1 MASKQPDSSEYSRDN
16 VERYHKRAASK
27 GARKSFALALAIL
40 LVVVLGG
47 TAFAAA
53 SWYKSLNDRLQG
65 TIVDDE
71 ELQAVLSDD
80 EQEADPTDPYYVLL
94 LGTDGRAGEE
104 DFRADTIILVRVD
117 PPKKQ
122 LTMLSI
128 PRDTHVYYKG
138 SEMKIN
144 AAHFYDG
151 PAGMITAV
159 QDLTG
164 VKISHYAEV
173 NFDGLADITD
183 ALGGVWVDVDQ
194 YMYDDENF
202 NHIVSLDPG
211 YQRLNGE
218 AALFYCRCRQFY
230 DGDYTRMRHQR
241 EFIKAIIKQV
251 LDNPDPLTL
260 FNVVDKCADM
270 VTTDLSAAEII
281 ALASEFRGIDVE
293 NSIYTAHAPSFAAML
308 GEVSYVFVSQ
318 WQLDEMMEIIDRGD
332 DPGPYLEDLVVDISS
347 MPAQPVTYE
356 EPDYSETDYYYDDTE
371 YYDETEYYDD
381 TDYTDYTD
389 DAGDTGDGGYDDSGS
404 YDGGGESST
413 DGGGGEDSG
422 E

>member
-1 MASKQPDSSEYSRDN
+1 VAKQLDSSEYSRNN
-16 VERYHKRAASK
+16 VERYHKRAACK
-27 GARKSFALALAIL
+27 GIRKGIVAFIAVALLAA
-40 LVVVLGG
+40 LGG
-47 TAFAAA
+47 TAFAAVN
-53 SWYKSLNDRLQG
+53 WVKSLDERLHNEEV
-65 TIVDDE
+65 VDDE
-71 ELQAVLSDD
+71 LRAVLTEPAAPS
-80 EQEADPTDPYYVLL
+80 DPYYVLL

-117 PPKKQ
+117 PPNKR

-164 VKISHYAEV
+164 VQISHYAEV

-183 ALGGVWVDVDQ
+183 ALGGVWVDVDE

-202 NHIVSLDPG
+202 HHIVSLDPG
-211 YQRLNGE
+211 YQCLNGE
-218 AALFYCRCRQFY
+218 AALFYCRCRKFY

-270 VTTDLSAAEII
+270 VTTDLSASEII
-281 ALASEFRGIDVE
+281 SLASEFRGIDVD
-293 NSIYTAHAPSFAAML
+293 NNIYTAHAPSFAAML

-318 WQLDEMMEIIDRGD
+318 WQLDELMAIINRGE
-332 DPGPYLEDLVVDISS
+332 DPSAFMEDLVVDTSS
-347 MPAQPVTYE
+347 MPPQPVTYE
-356 EPDYSETDYYYDDTE
+356 EPVYYEETSSEESQETYYEPEGGDD
-371 YYDETEYYDD
+371 
-381 TDYTDYTD
+381 
-389 DAGDTGDGGYDDSGS
+389 GGGYDDGGGGEAST
-404 YDGGGESST
+404 DDGGESST
-413 DGGGGEDSG
+413 DDGGEG
-422 E
+422 

>member
-1 MASKQPDSSEYSRDN
+1 MAKQLDSSEYSRNN
-16 VERYHKRAASK
+16 VARYHKRAARK
-27 GARKSFALALAIL
+27 GVRKGVVAVIVIALLAA
-40 LVVVLGG
+40 LGG
-47 TAFAAA
+47 TAFAAVN
-53 SWYKSLNDRLQG
+53 WVKSLDERLHNEEV
-65 TIVDDE
+65 VDDE
-71 ELQAVLSDD
+71 LRAVLTEPAAPS
-80 EQEADPTDPYYVLL
+80 DPYYVLL

-117 PPKKQ
+117 PPNKR

-164 VKISHYAEV
+164 VQIAHYAEV

-183 ALGGVWVDVDQ
+183 ALGGVWVDVDE

-202 NHIVSLDPG
+202 HHIVSLDPG

-218 AALFYCRCRQFY
+218 AALFYCRCRKFY

-270 VTTDLSAAEII
+270 VTTDLSASEII
-281 ALASEFRGIDVE
+281 SLASEFRGIDVD
-293 NSIYTAHAPSFAAML
+293 NNIYTAHAPSFAAML
-308 GEVSYVFVSQ
+308 GEISYVFVSQ
-318 WQLDEMMEIIDRGD
+318 WQLDELMAIIDRGE
-332 DPGPYLEDLVVDISS
+332 DPSAYMEDLVVDTSS
-347 MPAQPVTYE
+347 MPPQPVTYE
-356 EPDYSETDYYYDDTE
+356 EPDYYEETYYEEPEETYYEPEGGDD
-371 YYDETEYYDD
+371 
-381 TDYTDYTD
+381 
-389 DAGDTGDGGYDDSGS
+389 GGGYDDGGGG
-404 YDGGGESST
+404 YDDGGGESYT
-413 DGGGGEDSG
+413 DDGGEG
-422 E
+422 

>member
-1 MASKQPDSSEYSRDN
+1 MAKQLDSSEYSRNN
-16 VERYHKRAASK
+16 VERYHKRAARK
-27 GARKSFALALAIL
+27 GVRKGVVAVIVIALLAA
-40 LVVVLGG
+40 LGG
-47 TAFAAA
+47 TAFAAVN
-53 SWYKSLNDRLQG
+53 WVKSLDERLHNEEV
-65 TIVDDE
+65 VDDE
-71 ELQAVLSDD
+71 LRAVLTEPAAPS
-80 EQEADPTDPYYVLL
+80 DPYYVLL

-117 PPKKQ
+117 PPNKR

-164 VKISHYAEV
+164 VQIAHYAEV

-183 ALGGVWVDVDQ
+183 ALGGVWVDVDE

-202 NHIVSLDPG
+202 HHIVSLDPG

-218 AALFYCRCRQFY
+218 AALFYCRCRKFY

-270 VTTDLSAAEII
+270 VTTDLSASEII
-281 ALASEFRGIDVE
+281 SLASEFRGIDVD
-293 NSIYTAHAPSFAAML
+293 NNIYTAHAPSFAAML
-308 GEVSYVFVSQ
+308 GEISYVFVSQ
-318 WQLDEMMEIIDRGD
+318 WQLDELMAIIDRGE
-332 DPGPYLEDLVVDISS
+332 DPSAYMEDLVVDTSS
-347 MPAQPVTYE
+347 MPPQPVTYE
-356 EPDYSETDYYYDDTE
+356 EPDYYEETYYEEPEETYYEPEGGDD
-371 YYDETEYYDD
+371 
-381 TDYTDYTD
+381 
-389 DAGDTGDGGYDDSGS
+389 GGGYDGGGYD
-404 YDGGGESST
+404 DGGGESYT
-413 DGGGGEDSG
+413 DDGGEG
-422 E
+422 

>member
-1 MASKQPDSSEYSRDN
+1 MAKQLDSSEYSRNN
-16 VERYHKRAASK
+16 VERYHKRAAGK
-27 GARKSFALALAIL
+27 GIRKGVVTFIVIALLAA
-40 LVVVLGG
+40 LGG
-47 TAFAAA
+47 TAFAAVN
-53 SWYKSLNDRLQG
+53 WVKSLDERLHNEEV
-65 TIVDDE
+65 VDDE
-71 ELQAVLSDD
+71 LRAVLTEPAAPS
-80 EQEADPTDPYYVLL
+80 DPYYVLL

-117 PPKKQ
+117 PPNKR

-164 VKISHYAEV
+164 VQIAHYAEV

-183 ALGGVWVDVDQ
+183 ALGGVWVDVDE

-202 NHIVSLDPG
+202 HHIVSLDPG

-218 AALFYCRCRQFY
+218 AALFYCRCRKFY

-270 VTTDLSAAEII
+270 VTTDLSASEII
-281 ALASEFRGIDVE
+281 SLASEFRGIDVD
-293 NSIYTAHAPSFAAML
+293 NNIYTAHAPSFAAML
-308 GEVSYVFVSQ
+308 GEISYVFVSQ
-318 WQLDEMMEIIDRGD
+318 WQLDELMAIIDRGE
-332 DPGPYLEDLVVDISS
+332 DPSAYMEDLVVDTSS
-347 MPAQPVTYE
+347 MPPQPVTYE
-356 EPDYSETDYYYDDTE
+356 EPDYYEETYYEEPEETYYEPEGGDD
-371 YYDETEYYDD
+371 
-381 TDYTDYTD
+381 
-389 DAGDTGDGGYDDSGS
+389 GGGYDDGGGG
-404 YDGGGESST
+404 YDDGGGESYT
-413 DGGGGEDSG
+413 DDGGEG
-422 E
+422 

>member
-1 MASKQPDSSEYSRDN
+1 MARKQLDSSEYSREN
-16 VERYHKRAASK
+16 VERYHRKVASK
-27 GARKSFALALAIL
+27 GLKKGIVFGIVALIVAGLAI
-40 LVVVLGG
+40 G
-47 TAFAAA
+47 AIAAIR
-53 SWYKSLNDRLQG
+53 WYRSLNERLQDQ
-65 TIVDDE
+65 TVITED
-71 ELQAVLSDD
+71 LRAVLS
-80 EQEADPTDPYYVLL
+80 EPPAPSDPYYVLL

-117 PPKKQ
+117 PPNKR

-164 VKISHYAEV
+164 VQIAHYAEV

-183 ALGGVWVDVDQ
+183 ALGGVWVDVDE

-202 NHIVSLDPG
+202 HHIVSLDPG

-218 AALFYCRCRQFY
+218 AALFYCRCRKFY

-270 VTTDLSAAEII
+270 VTTDLSASEII
-281 ALASEFRGIDVE
+281 SLASEFRGIDVD
-293 NSIYTAHAPSFAAML
+293 NNIYTAHAPSFAAML
-308 GEVSYVFVSQ
+308 GEISYVFVSQ
-318 WQLDEMMEIIDRGD
+318 WQLDELMAIIDRGE
-332 DPGPYLEDLVVDISS
+332 DPSAYMEDLVVDTSS
-347 MPAQPVTYE
+347 MPPQPVTYE
-356 EPDYSETDYYYDDTE
+356 EPDYYEETYYEEPEETYYEPEGGDD
-371 YYDETEYYDD
+371 
-381 TDYTDYTD
+381 
-389 DAGDTGDGGYDDSGS
+389 GGGYDDGGGG
-404 YDGGGESST
+404 YDDGGGESYT
-413 DGGGGEDSG
+413 DDGGEG
-422 E
+422 

>member
-1 MASKQPDSSEYSRDN
+1 MAKQLDSSEYSRNN
-16 VERYHKRAASK
+16 VERYHKRAACK
-27 GARKSFALALAIL
+27 GIRKGIVAFIAVALLAA
-40 LVVVLGG
+40 LGG
-47 TAFAAA
+47 TAFAAVN
-53 SWYKSLNDRLQG
+53 WVKSLDERLHNEEV
-65 TIVDDE
+65 VDDE
-71 ELQAVLSDD
+71 LRAVLTEPAAPS
-80 EQEADPTDPYYVLL
+80 DPYYVLL

-117 PPKKQ
+117 PPNKR

-164 VKISHYAEV
+164 VQISHYAEV

-183 ALGGVWVDVDQ
+183 ALGGVWVDVDE

-202 NHIVSLDPG
+202 HHIVSLDPG
-211 YQRLNGE
+211 YQCLNGE
-218 AALFYCRCRQFY
+218 AALFYCRCRKFY

-270 VTTDLSAAEII
+270 VTTDLSASEII
-281 ALASEFRGIDVE
+281 SLASEFRGIDVD
-293 NSIYTAHAPSFAAML
+293 NNIYTAHAPSFAAML

-318 WQLDEMMEIIDRGD
+318 WQLDELMAIINRGE
-332 DPGPYLEDLVVDISS
+332 DPSAFMEDLVVDTSS
-347 MPAQPVTYE
+347 MPPQPVTYE
-356 EPDYSETDYYYDDTE
+356 EPVYYEETSSEESQETYYEPEGGDD
-371 YYDETEYYDD
+371 
-381 TDYTDYTD
+381 
-389 DAGDTGDGGYDDSGS
+389 GGGYDDGGGGEAST
-404 YDGGGESST
+404 DDGGESST
-413 DGGGGEDSG
+413 DDGGEG
-422 E
+422 

>member
-1 MASKQPDSSEYSRDN
+1 MAKQLDSSEYSRNN
-16 VERYHKRAASK
+16 VERYHKRAARK
-27 GARKSFALALAIL
+27 GVRKGVVAVIVVALLAA
-40 LVVVLGG
+40 LGG
-47 TAFAAA
+47 TAFAAVN
-53 SWYKSLNDRLQG
+53 WVKSLDERLHNEEV
-65 TIVDDE
+65 VDDE
-71 ELQAVLSDD
+71 LRAVLTEPAAPS
-80 EQEADPTDPYYVLL
+80 DPYYVLL

-117 PPKKQ
+117 PPNKR

-164 VKISHYAEV
+164 VQIAHYAEV

-183 ALGGVWVDVDQ
+183 ALGGVWVDVDE

-202 NHIVSLDPG
+202 HHIVSLDPG

-218 AALFYCRCRQFY
+218 AALFYCRCRKFY

-270 VTTDLSAAEII
+270 VTTDLSASEII
-281 ALASEFRGIDVE
+281 SLASEFRGIDVD
-293 NSIYTAHAPSFAAML
+293 NNIYTAHAPSFAAML
-308 GEVSYVFVSQ
+308 GEISYVFVSQ
-318 WQLDEMMEIIDRGD
+318 WQLDELMAIIDRGE
-332 DPGPYLEDLVVDISS
+332 DPSAYMEDLVVDTSS
-347 MPAQPVTYE
+347 MPPQPVTYE
-356 EPDYSETDYYYDDTE
+356 EPDYYEETYYEEPEETYYEPEGGDD
-371 YYDETEYYDD
+371 
-381 TDYTDYTD
+381 
-389 DAGDTGDGGYDDSGS
+389 GGGYDDGGGG
-404 YDGGGESST
+404 YDDGGGESYT
-413 DGGGGEDSG
+413 DDGGEG
-422 E
+422 